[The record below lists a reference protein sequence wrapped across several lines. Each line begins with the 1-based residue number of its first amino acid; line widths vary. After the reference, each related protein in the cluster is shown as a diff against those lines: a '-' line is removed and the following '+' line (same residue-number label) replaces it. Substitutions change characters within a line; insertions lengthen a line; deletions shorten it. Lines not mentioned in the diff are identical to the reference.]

1 MRAALPALAFALAF
15 ALVAPATQPK
25 TEPALTKELIESDL
39 KLVAVAP
46 K

>member
-25 TEPALTKELIESDL
+25 AEPPTKELIESDL

-46 K
+46 